1 MEGESQRHRFER
13 CQKEVEEHP
22 DRASAHHNLALAYTV
37 AGRVKQAEASYLKAL
52 EIDPTL
58 VQAWVN
64 LGGVRLMRWEFQGC
78 LEANQEA
85 VKLRDDLPIVH
96 YNMGQAYLYL
106 NDPENL
112 VACCLRVLE
121 LDREHATA
129 HYHAAVG
136 YMALSNVGAAER
148 HLGRAIELGH
158 RPTQDF
164 VKAMEKAQLK
174 KFKKQNEQNVTLIEI
189 SGAETPDNTKED

>member
-1 MEGESQRHRFER
+1 MENESQRHRLER
-13 CQKEVEEHP
+13 CQTDVDEHP
-22 DRASAHHNLALAYTV
+22 ERASAHYNLGLAYTV
-37 AGRVKQAEASYLKAL
+37 SGRVKKAEESYLKAL
-52 EIDPTL
+52 EIDPSL

-78 LEANQEA
+78 LEANQA
-85 VKLRDDLPIVH
+85 AAKLRDDLPIVH

-106 NDPENL
+106 NDPKNL
-112 VACCLRVLE
+112 IRCNEKVIE
-121 LDREHATA
+121 LDRENGAA

-136 YMALSNVGAAER
+136 HLAVNNLGAAER
-148 HLGRAIELGH
+148 HLGRALELGH

-164 VKAMEKAQLK
+164 IKAMEKAQLK
-174 KFKKQNEQNVTLIEI
+174 KQQAQPLSLIEI

>member
-1 MEGESQRHRFER
+1 MENESQRHRLER
-13 CQKEVEEHP
+13 CLKDVEENP
-22 DRASAHHNLALAYTV
+22 GKPEVYYNLGLAYTV
-37 AGRVKQAEASYLKAL
+37 SGRVKLAEEAYLKVL
-52 EIDPTL
+52 ELNPSM

-78 LEANQEA
+78 LDANREA

-112 VACCLRVLE
+112 VACCQRVLE
-121 LDREHATA
+121 LDRNHAAA
-129 HYHAAVG
+129 HYHTAIG
-136 YMALSNVGAAER
+136 YMALGNAGAAER
-148 HLGRAIELGH
+148 HLGKAIELGH
-158 RPTQDF
+158 LPTQDF
-164 VKAMEKAQLK
+164 VKAMEQAQRKKARDK
-174 KFKKQNEQNVTLIEI
+174 NVTLIEI

>member
-1 MEGESQRHRFER
+1 MENESQRHRLER
-13 CQKEVEEHP
+13 CQADVEEHP
-22 DRASAHHNLALAYTV
+22 ERASAHYNLGLAYTV
-37 AGRVKQAEASYLKAL
+37 SGRVKQAEATYLKAL

-58 VQAWVN
+58 FQAWVN

-85 VKLRDDLPIVH
+85 AKLRDDLPIVH

-112 VACCLRVLE
+112 VRCNERVIE
-121 LDREHATA
+121 LARDHGAA

-136 YMALSNVGAAER
+136 YLALGNLGAAER
-148 HLGRAIELGH
+148 YLGRAIELGH
-158 RPTQDF
+158 QPTQDF
-164 VKAMEKAQLK
+164 MKAVEKAQRK
-174 KFKKQNEQNVTLIEI
+174 KAQQQNVTLIEI

>member
-1 MEGESQRHRFER
+1 MENESQRHRLER
-13 CQKEVEEHP
+13 CQQDVEEHP
-22 DRASAHHNLALAYTV
+22 ERASTHYNLGLAYTV
-37 AGRVKQAEASYLKAL
+37 SGRVKQAEATYLKAL

-58 VQAWVN
+58 FQGWVN

-85 VKLRDDLPIVH
+85 AKLRDDLPIVH

-112 VACCLRVLE
+112 VHCNERVIE
-121 LDREHATA
+121 LNRDYGAA

-136 YMALSNVGAAER
+136 HLALGNLGAAER
-148 HLGRAIELGH
+148 YLGRAIELGH
-158 RPTQDF
+158 QPTQDF
-164 VKAMEKAQLK
+164 MKAVEKAQRK
-174 KFKKQNEQNVTLIEI
+174 KAQHQNVTLIEI
-189 SGAETPDNTKED
+189 SGAETPDKKKED

>member
-1 MEGESQRHRFER
+1 MEYESQRNRLER
-13 CQKEVEEHP
+13 CMKDVEENP
-22 DRASAHHNLALAYTV
+22 EKASVHYNLGLAYTV
-37 AGRVKQAEASYLKAL
+37 SGRVKKAEAAYLKAVEL
-52 EIDPTL
+52 DPAL
-58 VQAWVN
+58 HQAWVN

-85 VKLRDDLPIVH
+85 AKIREDVPIIH

-112 VACCLRVLE
+112 VRCNQRVLE
-121 LDREHATA
+121 LDRDHALA

-136 YMALSNVGAAER
+136 YMALDNFGAAER

-164 VKAMEKAQLK
+164 VKAMEKANLK
-174 KFKKQNEQNVTLIEI
+174 KQRKKNVTLIEL
-189 SGAETPDNTKED
+189 SGAETPENPKED